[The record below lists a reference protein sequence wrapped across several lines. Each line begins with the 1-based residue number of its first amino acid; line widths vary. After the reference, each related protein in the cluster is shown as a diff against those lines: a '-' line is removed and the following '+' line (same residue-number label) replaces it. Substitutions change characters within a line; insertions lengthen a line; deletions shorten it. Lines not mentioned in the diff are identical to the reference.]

1 MAPLMGRNMQKKTTK
16 AYKRNKHLSKE
27 NKEKTRMKKKM
38 NDKRIQELK
47 QVPGLL
53 QCLDNRCLQ
62 NLEDW
67 LKKFPDALKRMAQNQ
82 VRFGLTALK
91 FGMLKAE
98 LIGPIQERLAQ
109 FEQERK
115 KREQTGEAQGSE
127 AVILPPHTPS
137 VNSKLLLPKEYQSVK
152 AWQTLLIFLRE
163 RSFEKMGVK
172 LVDQAL
178 RLLDLGFAKS
188 VDPTMNQESTMQ
200 GDLHGSIR
208 DKLLKQQALAK
219 AKNAERAE
227 KQKQD
232 QLIVD
237 EYKNLDS
244 RITWKKHSRP
254 VAHTGLVVSHD
265 PEVIFGPFS
274 FCKQGLE
281 DLLDNARQD
290 AIGTSLKVI
299 HQAALTVYTGKHF
312 KQLNDILRSDG
323 NEAHIPKFAHFLV
336 HLTNALFL
344 LEKLPE
350 DQTTVHR
357 GTAWFELNIQPG
369 AILVFQAPTSAS
381 KSMLVA
387 NAFMKSAIGY
397 MQSKGTGYMQ
407 SKGMHFVIK
416 ALTAKSIE
424 KFSLFKDE
432 REVLFPP
439 NSHFVVISITRNNG
453 EIAKGEIA
461 KMLQDLTDDDIQNI
475 HTMVVLEQY
484 A

>member
-67 LKKFPDALKRMAQNQ
+67 LKDFPDALKRMAQNQ
-82 VRFGLTALK
+82 VKFGLTALK

-188 VDPTMNQESTMQ
+188 VDPTMNGEPSM
-200 GDLHGSIR
+200 HERIR
-208 DKLLKQQALAK
+208 DKLLKQQALAN
-219 AKNAERAE
+219 AKNAEKAE
-227 KQKQD
+227 KQKQAR
-232 QLIVD
+232 LILN

-244 RITWKKHSRP
+244 QITWKQHSRT
-254 VAHTGLVVSHD
+254 VAHTGLLVSNKSD
-265 PEVIFGPFS
+265 VIFGPFS
-274 FCKQGLE
+274 LSQQELE
-281 DLLDNARQD
+281 DLLDKARKD
-290 AIGTSLKVI
+290 AMGTSLSWI
-299 HQAALTVYTGKHF
+299 HRAVLELYTSSYF
-312 KQLNDILRSDG
+312 ANLNRILRSDG
-323 NEAHIPKFAHFLV
+323 NEAEFQKYAHFLV
-336 HLTNALFL
+336 HLTNALSV

-357 GTAWFELNIQPG
+357 GTGFFELTIQPG
-369 AILVFQAPTSAS
+369 DLLVFPAPTSAS
-381 KSMLVA
+381 KSMCVA
-387 NAFMKSAIGY
+387 NGFRK
-397 MQSKGTGYMQ
+397 SKGI
-407 SKGMHFVIK
+407 HFVMK
-416 ALTAKSIE
+416 ALTAKGIE
-424 KFSLFKDE
+424 DFSLFKHE
-432 REVLFPP
+432 KEVLFPP
-439 NSHFVVISITRNNG
+439 NSHFEVQTITHD
-453 EIAKGEIA
+453 KGEMA
-461 KMLQDLTDDDIQNI
+461 KVLPDLTDDDIQDI